1 MLKFCMPVPALLQE
15 NPAAHQLQCA
25 RKIVAILFRATGLT
39 AILRAEPEVIVGA
52 ANWISF
58 DAGQPIS
65 LDAVLRLTEPGGRPA
80 FLPDV
85 FRRRRVA
92 RSRTNPSL
100 HLTNLDSGQPLRGH
114 VDAHY
119 WASHPLAH
127 AAEFLTRKTA
137 EPSNLLQRLQT

>member
-1 MLKFCMPVPALLQE
+1 MPVPAPLQE

-25 RKIVAILFRATGLT
+25 RKIVAVLFRATGLA
-39 AILRAEPEVIVGA
+39 AILRAEPVVIVGA
-52 ANWISF
+52 GNWISF
-58 DAGQPIS
+58 DARQPLS
-65 LDAVLRLTEPGGRPA
+65 LSAVLQLMESGGRPA

-85 FRRRRVA
+85 FRRNHIA

-137 EPSNLLQRLQT
+137 EPSDLLQRL